1 MDMNYSQYGYQPF
14 GTTRAML
21 MSGNDAVR
29 QQGEDMAAE
38 YGRAY
43 DQQEHE
49 KGLQAQ
55 EQARRQYDSETA
67 RMGQQQKYG
76 LLSNLLGGTRTT
88 YGG

>member
-1 MDMNYSQYGYQPF
+1 
-14 GTTRAML
+14 
-21 MSGNDAVR
+21 
-29 QQGEDMAAE
+29 MAAE

-67 RMGQQQKYG
+67 RIGQEKKYG